1 MPTGYSDRLVLQ
13 MFVDNNRLPRA
24 LAFKEKVEDRGGAL
38 DIASYG
44 SLVEYYGRR
53 DQLGSAL
60 MVLKECIDRH
70 DASPSEKYLTK
81 VRVLCRQ
88 QGLEEHVHL
97 KELIGEDPIEWL
109 RHGERYLKRERT
121 KKGRRNVLMA
131 YNSALN

>member
-1 MPTGYSDRLVLQ
+1 

>member
-1 MPTGYSDRLVLQ
+1 ML
-13 MFVDNNRLPRA
+13 VDNNRLPRA
-24 LAFKEKVEDRGGAL
+24 LAFKEKLEDRGGAL
-38 DIASYG
+38 DIPSYG

-70 DASPSEKYLTK
+70 GAPPSEKYLTK

-88 QGLEEHVHL
+88 QRLEEDVHL

-109 RHGERYLKRERT
+109 RHGERYLKRDRT
-121 KKGRRNVLMA
+121 KKGRRNVQMA